1 MIDDILGGFVEG
13 LFRLMEDHR
22 RQQAVQI
29 DLTPVQAQ
37 ALHLLRGEPLPTTRL
52 AVALGI
58 TAPAVT
64 QLTDRLGRKNLIERQ
79 SLASDRRSVLVAI
92 TDRGGRLVDTIQR
105 QRREVFRDVILRLP
119 DGDRAEVIAALGKI
133 TALLEVP
140 EKGELSASTASIG
153 PDLGAKRQR
162 TANLEAQT
170 SKDVGREVVIR
181 PAKRMKIEWDWRV
194 RRDSTGRKLK
204 NE

>member
-1 MIDDILGGFVEG
+1 MIGDILGEFVEG
-13 LFRLMEDHR
+13 LVRLMEDHG

-37 ALHLLRGEPLPTTRL
+37 ALHLLRREPLPTSRL

-64 QLTDRLGRKNLIERQ
+64 QLTDRLARKNLIERQ

-92 TDRGGRLVDTIQR
+92 TDRGGHLVDTIRR
-105 QRREVFRDVILRLP
+105 QRREVFSEVILRLP
-119 DGDRAEVIAALGKI
+119 DGDRAEVIAALGKV
-133 TALLEVP
+133 TALLELP
-140 EKGELSASTASIG
+140 EKGELSPSTASIEPHLDTKG
-153 PDLGAKRQR
+153 QR

-170 SKDVGREVVIR
+170 SKDVGRESVIR
-181 PAKRMKIEWDWRV
+181 PAKRMKIEWD
-194 RRDSTGRKLK
+194 
-204 NE
+204 

>member
-13 LFRLMEDHR
+13 LFRLMEDQR
-22 RQQAVQI
+22 RQRAVQI
-29 DLTPVQAQ
+29 ELTPVQAQ
-37 ALHLLRGEPLPTTRL
+37 ALRLLRREPLPTSRL

-92 TDRGGRLVDTIQR
+92 SDRGGRLVDTIQR
-105 QRREVFRDVILRLP
+105 QRREVFRDVILQLP

-133 TALLEVP
+133 TALFDVP
-140 EKGELSASTASIG
+140 GKGEMSPSTASIG
-153 PDLGAKRQR
+153 PDLSTKRQR

-181 PAKRMKIEWDWRV
+181 PAKRMKIEWD
-194 RRDSTGRKLK
+194 
-204 NE
+204 

>member
-13 LFRLMEDHR
+13 LFRLMDDR
-22 RQQAVQI
+22 VMQQAVRS

-37 ALHLLRGEPLPTTRL
+37 ALHLLRREPLSTSRL

-92 TDRGGRLVDTIQR
+92 TEQGGRLVDSVQR
-105 QRREVFRDVILRLP
+105 QRREVFSDVLLRLP
-119 DGDRAEVIAALGKI
+119 EGDRADVIAALGKI
-133 TALLEVP
+133 TAVFGGP
-140 EKGELSASTASIG
+140 EKRASSASTATKTPNLS
-153 PDLGAKRQR
+153 AKGQR
-162 TANLEAQT
+162 TANLQPQT
-170 SKDVGREVVIR
+170 SKDVGRESVIR
-181 PAKRMKIEWDWRV
+181 PTKRMKIEWD
-194 RRDSTGRKLK
+194 
-204 NE
+204 